1 MADEK
6 NVLKFFPLFV
16 RLSNTACDHLFRLCH
31 YYGIQVKCRTFD
43 KAEQL
48 IRSPGCLLFLI

>member
-1 MADEK
+1 MTAEK
-6 NVLKFFPLFV
+6 NVLKSSLLCA

-31 YYGIQVKCRTFD
+31 YGIQVKHRTFD

-48 IRSPGCLLFLI
+48 ICSPGCLLFLI